1 MSQILSAKVSPKS
14 CEKLQ
19 LLLLT
24 NSNNLQIEL
33 AAVVDAGE
41 PFVKATYKLEG
52 DGPLALECYEIL
64 GVVKAAIQVNHLP
77 NTTAIAKK
85 IASTGQTEQ
94 FWMDYAKRCTQPA
107 FDYFPS
113 KFDVD
118 LLPAVNAFKSARLF
132 QPSKLSNLKPDA
144 LSVESLRSFPFL
156 DSDDTISQLKSELPV
171 YLALAEDV
179 SQEVKPLVWWK
190 QNCQKLPAWALACK
204 KYYCVSHFLLLW
216 KESFHCCNFS
226 LISNSLVLKII

>member
-1 MSQILSAKVSPKS
+1 MFSTSPKSRLIWREQTGMGIKMYSATRWWSKWECMKQVLELWGDVLTFLSQILSAKVSPKS

-107 FDYFPS
+107 FDYFHS

-118 LLPAVNAFKSARLF
+118 VPPAVNAFKSACLF
-132 QPSKLSNLKPDA
+132 QPSKISNLKPDA
-144 LSVESLRSFPFL
+144 LSVESLRSFPF
-156 DSDDTISQLKSELPV
+156 PR
-171 YLALAEDV
+171 
-179 SQEVKPLVWWK
+179 
-190 QNCQKLPAWALACK
+190 
-204 KYYCVSHFLLLW
+204 
-216 KESFHCCNFS
+216 
-226 LISNSLVLKII
+226 